1 MAVFQR
7 TTETGS
13 GFTQPAAIAI
23 AMGLA
28 LVGAPMPLQAHHA
41 FAAEFDA
48 GRRIKIDGVV
58 TKVEWANPH
67 THFYVDVKAE
77 NGALENWE
85 LELGSPNMLQREGW
99 NRNSLKRGDHV
110 LVEGFVARDGSKL
123 ANVRDIRLPDG
134 RRVLVGLAGRKIP
147 PLGLTP
153 VP

>member
-1 MAVFQR
+1 MAKVL
-7 TTETGS
+7 TAGV
-13 GFTQPAAIAI
+13 AL
-23 AMGLA
+23 LA
-28 LVGAPMPLQAHHA
+28 VSIPLKAHHS

-48 GRRIKIDGVV
+48 GKRVKIDGVV
-58 TKVEWANPH
+58 TRVEWTNPH
-67 THFYVDVKAE
+67 THFYVDVKTE
-77 NGALENWE
+77 RGSLENWE

-110 LVEGFVARDGSKL
+110 QVDGFMARDGSRL

-134 RRVLVGLAGRKIP
+134 RRILVGLAGRKIP